1 MKSEMVNLVIDIGNT
16 QIKTG
21 YFRNGALISEQKFE
35 QWDRCLEALRDQD
48 FERIIVS
55 TVKGSKKELDAVL
68 PFPYIFFDQNLPLPI
83 KNRYKSPLTLGLDR
97 LAAVVGGMGFS
108 GSGPLLT
115 VDLGTCI
122 TYDFLNEF
130 QEYLGGAISPGVNM
144 RAKAMNQQTAK
155 LPLVKMPAADI
166 SFVGTDTVTC
176 LQSGIYFGVYE
187 EMNGFIARYTSA
199 YPELKVFICGG
210 DANYFESLTKDH
222 IFVIPNLV
230 LYGLDR
236 ILMYNVDK

>member
-1 MKSEMVNLVIDIGNT
+1 MTNLVIDIGNT
-16 QIKTG
+16 RIKTG
-21 YFRNGALISEQKFE
+21 YFKNGELIAVESFE
-35 QWDRCLEALRDQD
+35 HWDRCLEVISDHH
-48 FERIIVS
+48 FERVIVS
-55 TVKGSKKELDAVL
+55 TVKWSKMQLDAVL
-68 PFPYIFFDQNLPLPI
+68 PFSYIFFDHNLPLPI

-97 LAAVVGGMGFS
+97 VAAVVGGMRFS
-108 GSGPLLT
+108 GTGPLLA

-130 QEYLGGAISPGVNM
+130 DEYLGGAISPGLKM

-155 LPLVKMPAADI
+155 LPLVNIPFDDI
-166 SFVGTDTVTC
+166 SFVGTETVTC

-187 EMNGFIARYTSA
+187 ELNGFITRYSTA